1 MKKWI
6 LSSLFILLSNQVAVS
21 QQPNWNDEIIYHVMP
36 RSFYDSNGDLHG
48 DLNGFVEKLDY
59 LQTLGVTAILF
70 TPLYESGFYHNYFPT
85 DYEKIDPEYGTM
97 QDYIHFVEEVHRR
110 KMKFFMDMETQYV
123 QSGHRWFDT
132 SYQNPDS
139 PSDFVYY
146 SDAENRYPEQ
156 IFRPPGS
163 ELYDFM
169 AWPDQSFNIATLD
182 LNNPDVKDWMI
193 DFYTYWVDPNKD
205 GKFNDGVDGFRID
218 HIMDDLDNKG
228 LFTNLYENFWQ
239 PVFRR
244 CREINSDIFIFAEQA
259 DWTEYGSDIVL
270 QSGADA
276 AFSFP
281 LRFAIVGKEVSSS
294 MFSEEINTGGVLNP
308 ALIYEIVE
316 TTLEQ
321 FPKGAYT
328 INFIENHD
336 TERWA
341 SIVQNHDGKL
351 QAAAVLNLLLPGIPS
366 IYYGQELGVTGTV
379 GKWGYD
385 VNHLPVREAF
395 PWTPDPDT
403 PGTAVFYKETGP
415 WWDQSYYLDGGSARF
430 ALSVQE
436 QDPRSLWNHYRN
448 LIALRKEHAA
458 FRQGDYQS
466 VRVNNPNLMIF
477 SRTLHEETLLV
488 VLNLAN
494 EWTTFDLSDMAAQNW
509 EKVYGNT
516 TKSGISFHLEAYDF
530 LVFKRQSGPSG
541 P

>member
-6 LSSLFILLSNQVAVS
+6 LSALFILLSSQVAVS

-48 DLNGFVEKLDY
+48 DLKGFVEKLDY

-97 QDYIHFVEEVHRR
+97 QDYIHFVKEVHRR
-110 KMKFFMDMETQYV
+110 GMKFFMDMETQYV
-123 QSGHRWFDT
+123 QSGHPWFDM
-132 SYQNPDS
+132 SYQDPNS

-146 SDAENRYPEQ
+146 SDTENRYPEQ
-156 IFRPPGS
+156 LFMPSGS
-163 ELYDFM
+163 ELYEYR

-182 LNNPDVKDWMI
+182 LNNPAVKDWMI
-193 DFYTYWVDPNKD
+193 DFYAYWVDPDKD
-205 GKFNDGVDGFRID
+205 GTFNDGVDGFRVD

-228 LFTNLYENFWQ
+228 VFTNLYEDFWQ

-244 CREINSDIFIFAEQA
+244 CREINPDIFIFAEQA
-259 DWTEYGSDIVL
+259 DWTEYGSDVVL
-270 QSGADA
+270 RTGADG

-281 LRFAIVGKEVSSS
+281 LRFAIAGKEISSD
-294 MFSEEINTGGVLNP
+294 MFSEEIDAGGVLNP
-308 ALIYEIVE
+308 ALIYETVE
-316 TTLEQ
+316 STLEQ
-321 FPKGAYT
+321 FPKGTYT

-336 TERWA
+336 TQRWA
-341 SIVQNHDGKL
+341 SVVENHDGKL
-351 QAAAVLNLLLPGIPS
+351 RAAAVLNLLLPGIPS

-379 GKWGYD
+379 GEWGYD
-385 VNHLPVREAF
+385 VNHIPVREAF

-403 PGTAVFYKETGP
+403 PGTAVFYKDTGA

-436 QDPRSLWNHYRN
+436 QNPSSLWNHYRN

-458 FRQGDYQS
+458 FRQGDYRS
-466 VRVNNPNLMIF
+466 IRVDNPNLMIF
-477 SRTLHEETLLV
+477 SRTLDEQTLLV
-488 VLNLAN
+488 VLNLAS
-494 EWTTFDLSDMAAQNW
+494 EGATFDLSDMAAPNW
-509 EKVYGNT
+509 EKIYGGA
-516 TKSGISFHLEAYDF
+516 TKSEDSFSLKAYDF
-530 LVFKRQSGPSG
+530 LVFKR
-541 P
+541 